1 MTLKETSLR
10 LSNSTTVSNLSNA
23 KMGKGLSMRSS
34 ERARDLGEV
43 FTPEDTV
50 NKMLDLLQDINYA
63 SKFLEPGCGSGNF
76 LVEILSRKI
85 DMVSRLPEVA
95 TSLKSGRL
103 SEFEFK
109 CLVALA
115 SIYGVDI
122 DPLNM
127 EEAQER
133 LVEVFKGKYR
143 SLTKIDVPNYLS
155 DAVNHVLEM
164 NIILGDLVNA
174 PEKIEIIEYSELPN
188 QRIKQRVFRFS
199 DLIFPEDEVFEDN
212 DMLFGHVPVALR
224 DLPVMSYTEMGMKNA
239 G

>member
-1 MTLKETSLR
+1 
-10 LSNSTTVSNLSNA
+10 
-23 KMGKGLSMRSS
+23 MRSS

-43 FTPEDTV
+43 FTPEGTV
-50 NKMLDLLQDINYA
+50 NEMLDLLQDINYA

-85 DMVSRLPEVA
+85 EMVSRLPEVA
-95 TSLKSGRL
+95 ASLKSGRL

-109 CLVALA
+109 CIVALA

-122 DPLNM
+122 DPINV
-127 EEAQER
+127 EESRER
-133 LVEVFKGKYR
+133 LRQVFIDKYKT
-143 SLTKIDVPNYLS
+143 LTKRDIPGYLNE
-155 DAVNHVLEM
+155 AVNYVLRM
-164 NIILGDLVNA
+164 NILLGDLINA
-174 PEKIEIIEYSELPN
+174 ANKVEVIEYSELPN

-212 DMLFGHVPVALR
+212 DMLFGHVPVSLR
-224 DLPVMSYTEMGMKNA
+224 DLPLMNYAELAIKNA

>member
-1 MTLKETSLR
+1 
-10 LSNSTTVSNLSNA
+10 
-23 KMGKGLSMRSS
+23 MRSS

-43 FTPEDTV
+43 FTPEGTV
-50 NKMLDLLQDINYA
+50 NEMLDLLQDINYA

-85 DMVSRLPEVA
+85 ELVSRLPEVA

-109 CLVALA
+109 CVVALA

-122 DPLNM
+122 DPLNI
-127 EEAQER
+127 EEARER
-133 LVEVFKGKYR
+133 LVDVFNEKYKT
-143 SLTKIDVPNYLS
+143 LTKKEVPDYLS
-155 DAVNHVLEM
+155 VAVNHVLEM
-164 NIILGDLVNA
+164 NILLGDLVNA
-174 PEKIEIIEYSELPN
+174 PEKVEIIEYSELPN

-212 DMLFGHVPVALR
+212 EMLFGHVPIAMR
-224 DLPVMSYTEMGMKNA
+224 DLPLKSYMELGMRNV

>member
-1 MTLKETSLR
+1 L
-10 LSNSTTVSNLSNA
+10 
-23 KMGKGLSMRSS
+23 RSS

-50 NKMLDLLQDINYA
+50 NEILDLLQDINYA

-95 TSLKSGRL
+95 SSLKSGRL

-109 CLVALA
+109 CVIALA

-122 DPLNM
+122 DPLNI
-127 EEAQER
+127 EEARER
-133 LVEVFKGKYR
+133 LVEVFNEKY
-143 SLTKIDVPNYLS
+143 
-155 DAVNHVLEM
+155 
-164 NIILGDLVNA
+164 
-174 PEKIEIIEYSELPN
+174 
-188 QRIKQRVFRFS
+188 KQRVFKFS

-224 DLPVMSYTEMGMKNA
+224 DLPLMSYTEMGMKNA

>member
-1 MTLKETSLR
+1 
-10 LSNSTTVSNLSNA
+10 
-23 KMGKGLSMRSS
+23 MRSS

-43 FTPEDTV
+43 FTPEKTV
-50 NKMLDLLQDINYA
+50 HEMLDLLQDINYS

-76 LVEILSRKI
+76 LVEILSRKM
-85 DMVSRLPEVA
+85 DMVARLPEVI

-109 CLVALA
+109 TVIALA

-122 DPLNM
+122 DPINI
-127 EEAQER
+127 EEARER
-133 LVEVFKGKYR
+133 MLKV
-143 SLTKIDVPNYLS
+143 
-155 DAVNHVLEM
+155 VLEKFKKFSKKDAPDYLVQSINYVLEK
-164 NIILGDLVNA
+164 NILLGDLINA
-174 PEKIEIIEYSELPN
+174 PEEIEVTEYSELPN

-224 DLPVMSYTEMGMKNA
+224 DLPLMSYAEMGMKSA
-239 G
+239 S

>member
-1 MTLKETSLR
+1 
-10 LSNSTTVSNLSNA
+10 
-23 KMGKGLSMRSS
+23 MGVAIVRSS

-43 FTPEDTV
+43 FTPVVTV
-50 NKMLDLLQDINYA
+50 NEMLGLLQDINYG

-85 DMVSRLPEVA
+85 EMVSRLPEVA
-95 TSLKSGRL
+95 SSLKSGRL

-109 CLVALA
+109 CVVALA

-122 DPLNM
+122 DPINV
-127 EEAQER
+127 EESRER
-133 LVEVFKGKYR
+133 MQKVFMDKYKA
-143 SLTKIDVPNYLS
+143 LTKEVVPGYLNE
-155 DAVNHVLEM
+155 VVKYVLRM
-164 NIILGDLVNA
+164 NILLGDLINA
-174 PEKIEIIEYSELPN
+174 ADKVEVIEYSELPN

-224 DLPVMSYTEMGMKNA
+224 DLPLMNYAELATKNVD
-239 G
+239 